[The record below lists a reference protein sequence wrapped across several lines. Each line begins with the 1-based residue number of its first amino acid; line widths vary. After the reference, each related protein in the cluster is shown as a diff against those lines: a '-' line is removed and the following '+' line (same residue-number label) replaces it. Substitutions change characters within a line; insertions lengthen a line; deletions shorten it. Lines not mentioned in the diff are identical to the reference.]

1 MENEEVFGVYYLEY
15 FYYWRK
21 NDMNVG
27 DKVKMNGK
35 YYVSPIN
42 REKIFTIA
50 AEPKMIFG
58 KLYVW
63 LHGCRGCY
71 AMGGL
76 DLVR

>member
-1 MENEEVFGVYYLEY
+1 
-15 FYYWRK
+15 
-21 NDMNVG
+21 MNVG

>member
-1 MENEEVFGVYYLEY
+1 MKKYLENIILNT
-15 FYYWRK
+15 FIIGGK

-42 REKIFTIA
+42 REKIFIIA

-71 AMGGL
+71 AMDGL